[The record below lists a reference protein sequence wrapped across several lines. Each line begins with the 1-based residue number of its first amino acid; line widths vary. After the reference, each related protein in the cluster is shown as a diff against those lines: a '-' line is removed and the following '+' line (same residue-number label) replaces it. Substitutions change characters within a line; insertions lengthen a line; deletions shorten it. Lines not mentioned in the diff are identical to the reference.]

1 VLLHALPIGYSLD
14 GTGGVREPRGMLAR
28 RFGLDMHLATADL
41 GACRN
46 LMLVIE
52 RCHLD
57 IEAMVASA
65 YASGLSTLADDEADV
80 GAAVID
86 FGAGTTTL
94 AVFGDGRFV
103 HADGFALGGNHVT
116 MDLARG
122 LSIGLQSAERIKTL
136 YGSVMAGGSD
146 DRDLIALPAIRGED
160 APGSVSRTMLT
171 NIIRPRVEEIL
182 EMVRDRLATSPFSAE
197 PRGRIVLTGG
207 GSLLTGLADLAGR
220 ILGRPVALGRPLGIA
235 GMPDVAKGPA
245 FAAAA
250 GLLVYPQAAYLEHF
264 EARHTTRQQRV
275 ANGGY
280 VARVGRWLRE
290 SF

>member
-1 VLLHALPIGYSLD
+1 VLLHALPIGFSLD
-14 GTGGVREPRGMLAR
+14 GTNGVREPRGMLAR

-160 APGSVSRTMLT
+160 APGSVSRAMLT

-220 ILGRPVALGRPLGIA
+220 VLGRPVSLGRPLGIA

-250 GLLVYPQAAYLEHF
+250 GLLVYPQAAHLEHF
-264 EARHTTRQQRV
+264 EARHTTRQQR
-275 ANGGY
+275 APSGGY